1 MAAYELVF
9 RKSAAKELRSVPKG
23 DLQRILKRIE
33 GLTDNPRPAEAEKLT
48 GHDLYRVRPGAYRI
62 VYEIAD
68 DRRIVTIV
76 RIAQRRNVN
85 RRL

>member
-48 GHDLYRVRPGAYRI
+48 GYDLYRVRQGAYRI
-62 VYEIAD
+62 VYELAD
-68 DRRIVTIV
+68 DRLIVTIV
-76 RIAQRRNVN
+76 RIAHRRNVY

>member
-33 GLTDNPRPAEAEKLT
+33 GLTDNPRSAEAERLT
-48 GHDLYRVRPGAYRI
+48 GRDLYRIRQGAYRI

-68 DRRIVTIV
+68 DRLIVTIV
-76 RIAQRRNVN
+76 RIPHRRNVY